1 MTGERGKDMTMRV
14 SADRTVCVGAGLC
27 ALTAPGVFD
36 QDDDG
41 IVTVLT
47 AEPAADDDRRTAR
60 EAGHLCPSGAVRVVE
75 DTE

>member
-1 MTGERGKDMTMRV
+1 MRV

-47 AEPAADDDRRTAR
+47 SDPVADDDRSAAR
-60 EAGHLCPSGAVRVVE
+60 DAGHLCPSGAVRVVE
-75 DTE
+75 DAE

>member
-1 MTGERGKDMTMRV
+1 MRV
-14 SADRTVCVGAGLC
+14 TADHGVCVGAGMC

-47 AEPAADDDRRTAR
+47 SDIEESHRDAVR
-60 EAGHLCPSGAVRVVE
+60 EAGILCPSGAIRVVE
-75 DTE
+75 

>member
-1 MTGERGKDMTMRV
+1 MRV

-41 IVTVLT
+41 IVTVLEAAPAGDDGT
-47 AEPAADDDRRTAR
+47 AAR
-60 EAGHLCPSGAVRVVE
+60 EAGLICPSRALRVVE
-75 DTE
+75 AEGGAASEA

>member
-1 MTGERGKDMTMRV
+1 MRV

-41 IVTVLT
+41 IVTVLES
-47 AEPAADDDRRTAR
+47 APAADDRTTAR
-60 EAGHLCPSGAVRVVE
+60 EAGHLCPSGAVRIVE
-75 DTE
+75 DAE

>member
-1 MTGERGKDMTMRV
+1 MAMKVSAERG
-14 SADRTVCVGAGLC
+14 VCVGAGLC

-47 AEPAADDDRRTAR
+47 AEPAEGDRPAAR
-60 EAGHLCPSGAVRVVE
+60 EAGLLCPSGAVRVVE
-75 DTE
+75 EEAE